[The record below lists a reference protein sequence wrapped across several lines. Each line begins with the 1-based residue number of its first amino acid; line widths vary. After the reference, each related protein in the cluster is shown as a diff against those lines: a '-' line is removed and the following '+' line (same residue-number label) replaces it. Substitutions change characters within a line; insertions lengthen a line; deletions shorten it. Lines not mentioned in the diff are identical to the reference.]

1 MKRALYSLFSLTI
14 AAVMTSQVTAAPVT
28 YNFTGSRVA
37 GNSGFFGAT
46 VSGTITL
53 DLAAVPSTPAASA
66 TDGVAEWRNVPNI
79 KITAVA
85 TNFNAGTASNVLVD
99 ETVLQ
104 QSQGLPEYMSWNL
117 SWIGFDQL
125 DGSDVKQIS
134 VVGAFP
140 PLDLNTITAP
150 STATYLGQ
158 PIFLDLFDAT
168 NRDSYTLSFA
178 PSAAN
183 LTIGGLDTGIADFN
197 YQGQPVSQILAGYA
211 AGAKNHGSY
220 VEKVE
225 KLAAKLV
232 KAKLLTKTQAKA
244 LTQAAAKSNIGK
256 KPKKDKKDKEDEEDE
271 EEDD

>member
-1 MKRALYSLFSLTI
+1 MKRALYSLLSLTI
-14 AAVMTSQVTAAPVT
+14 ATVMTSQVTAAPVT

-37 GNSGFFGAT
+37 GNSAFFGTT

-53 DLAAVPSTPAASA
+53 DLVDPSTPSASA

-79 KITAVA
+79 KITATA
-85 TNFNAGTASNVLVD
+85 TNFNAGTGSNVLVD

-125 DGSDVKQIS
+125 DGSDVRQIS

-140 PLDLNTITAP
+140 PLDLNKIIAP
-150 STATYLGQ
+150 STPTHLGQ
-158 PIFLDLFDAT
+158 PIYLDLFDST
-168 NRDSYTLSFA
+168 HRDSYTISFA
-178 PSAAN
+178 PAGAN
-183 LTIGGLDTGIADFN
+183 ITIGGIDTGIADFN
-197 YQGQPVSQILAGYA
+197 YQGQPLSQILADYA
-211 AGAKNHGSY
+211 AGAKNHGSF

-225 KLAAKLV
+225 KLAEKLV
-232 KAKLLTKTQAKA
+232 KAKLLTKAQAKA

-256 KPKKDKKDKEDEEDE
+256 KPKKDKKDKDDEK
-271 EEDD
+271 DDD